1 MHNCLNL
8 APESFELTAMKYDT
22 SQEPANITASGKFNT
37 IVETQPTQQVNNT
50 IVGYTVRS

>member
-22 SQEPANITASGKFNT
+22 SQEPANITASGKYYT
-37 IVETQPTQQVNNT
+37 IVETQPTQQANNT